1 MNTSNNILTNQ
12 TISNYEFKE
21 NVNIYN
27 LKIIQKY
34 LCEIIKKFPKD
45 KIDKLL
51 KNVIINGTQKKANE
65 YDYQKNLETKLK
77 TMFKDYNLSK
87 QSNYGLVE
95 FIKTYKYP
103 IKSFKDYEGR
113 LYVNGVGLQ
122 NLPREIRW
130 CLMDANSLDIDIE
143 NCHPVIL
150 SQFCKKNNIIS
161 PYLFDYVND
170 RDNIINQII
179 NDNPEFDKGKVKN
192 YILSSLNGGDKNK
205 YKINNDF
212 YNNLVQEFEDIRN
225 SIVKLDDYIELYKY
239 YKKHKSFNPKGS
251 VLAYILDTIESDI
264 LINAINFN
272 IDKDILTET
281 LNFDGF
287 TISSYSKNKIDDDY
301 FSNLSLYVFDKTSY
315 NVKYISKPFEDVLN
329 FNEFINKYNVDKE
342 NSHIDIDI
350 IDKDLCFDF
359 LKDKYELN
367 ENNREYR
374 IHKFTNI
381 LKNYIEHTTD
391 FDGAELIK
399 YCYKKSLFS
408 IKKDKKKSF
417 IYCNKNNIWIEDD
430 DILDSLISYEILP
443 FFYKLSSSLNKKI
456 SQYSNE
462 IGSAQKELFNTFS
475 TNLFK
480 SIKLLKTSTKVNNIC
495 NKSLILLYNEEMF
508 NKLDTNFNI
517 LPFKNCCIDF
527 EKCISRPIEKQDYVS
542 MFINY
547 DYNDKYGINK
557 NEKNIINEVD
567 NFLKSLFQDIEKYE
581 YLKNVLSRCLCRND
595 SGTEFVICYGNGSN
609 GKSLLLKLLIN
620 TFRSFIQRFNK
631 ATITEN
637 NTNAM
642 AFNQLIE
649 GKNKC
654 IGYIADADCKKAM
667 NAEIIKEYGDTR
679 GDKEVNNR
687 GMWEKNSYYK
697 QTIKFIVNCNDLPS
711 NSNNDGGVKRRLKL
725 FNFDRK
731 FVDKYEYDRDHYI
744 DSTLRIKDDTLD
756 AKFENIEYCYAFLNI
771 LINTFFNN
779 KINNT
784 LVMRAPQTIEND
796 VNQYYKENNAIIP
809 FLEKYYHFTH
819 NDEDFVSS
827 PDIFDQIRKDY
838 SWRYSEMKDVKS
850 CISLSRSYLSKVKC
864 IYSKKKNDIRGY
876 IRLKLKS
883 EEEII
888 NS

>member
-1 MNTSNNILTNQ
+1 MNNE
-12 TISNYEFKE
+12 TIINYEFRE
-21 NVNIYN
+21 YVNIYN
-27 LKIIQKY
+27 LKIMEKY
-34 LCEIIKKFPKD
+34 LGEIIKKFPKD
-45 KIDKLL
+45 RIDKLS
-51 KNVIINGTQKKANE
+51 KNLIINGTQKKANE

-77 TMFKDYNLSK
+77 TMIKDYNLSK

-113 LYVNGVGLQ
+113 LYVNGIGLQ

-161 PYLFDYVND
+161 PYLIQYVND
-170 RDNIINQII
+170 RDNTINLII

-192 YILSSLNGGDKNK
+192 YILSSLNGGEKNK

-212 YNNLVQEFEDIRN
+212 YNNLVQEFENIRN
-225 SIVKLDDYIELYKY
+225 SIVELDDYKELYKY
-239 YKKHKSFNPKGS
+239 YRKHKSYNPKGS
-251 VLAYILDTIESDI
+251 VLAYILDKIESNI

-272 IDKDILTET
+272 IDNDILTET

-287 TISSYSKNKIDDDY
+287 TISSYSKDKIDNDY
-301 FSNLSLYVFDKTSY
+301 FSNLSLYVFDKTGY

-329 FNEFINKYNVDKE
+329 FNEFINKYKTDKE
-342 NSHIDIDI
+342 NSHIDIDL

-374 IHKFTNI
+374 IGKLTNI
-381 LKNYIEHTTD
+381 LKNYIENMTD

-408 IKKDKKKSF
+408 IKKNNKKSF

-430 DILDSLISYEILP
+430 DIVDTLISYEILP
-443 FFYKLSSSLNKKI
+443 FLYNLSSSLNKKL

-462 IGSAQKELFNTFS
+462 IGSSQKEFLNTFLV
-475 TNLFK
+475 NIFK

-508 NKLDTNFNI
+508 NKLDSNFNI

-527 EKCISRPIEKQDYVS
+527 EKCISRPIEKEDYVS

-547 DYNDKYGINK
+547 DYNDKYGINE
-557 NEKNIINEVD
+557 NENNIINEVD
-567 NFLKSLFQDIEKYE
+567 NFLKSLFEDIEKYK

-595 SGTEFVICYGNGSN
+595 LGTEFIICYGNGSN

-620 TFRSFIQRFNK
+620 TLRSFIQRFNK

-697 QTIKFIVNCNDLPS
+697 QTLKFIVNCNDLPP

-731 FVDKYEYDRDHYI
+731 FVDKNEYDRDHYI
-744 DSTLRIKDDTLD
+744 DPTLRIKDESLD
-756 AKFENIEYCYAFLNI
+756 AKFDNIEYCYAFLSI

-779 KINNT
+779 KKNNK
-784 LVMRAPQTIEND
+784 LVMIVPQTIQYD
-796 VNQYYKENNAIIP
+796 IDAYYKENNAIIP
-809 FLEKYYHFTH
+809 FLEKYYEYTD
-819 NDEDFVSS
+819 NDDDFISS
-827 PDIFDQIRKDY
+827 NDIFTQIKKDY
-838 SWRYSEMKDVKS
+838 SWNYSEMKNVKS
-850 CISLSRSYLSKVKC
+850 SITLSRSYLSKIKC
-864 IYSKKKNDIRGY
+864 IYSKKKGDIRGY
-876 IRLKLKS
+876 IRLKLKP
-883 EEEII
+883 EDQI
-888 NS
+888 ND